1 MKKLFLFALLSVFL
15 FSCSDD
21 KYETACWEFYVED
34 EEEAAYIA
42 QMLRAQYSP
51 ETGGEKTEQEVEE
64 MIQTLLSYTY
74 CGYTESQVETALT
87 DTNEIMRENYE
98 RGNIWCLIVYSCRRV
113 R

>member
-34 EEEAAYIA
+34 EEEVAYITE
-42 QMLRAQYSP
+42 MLHAQYSP
-51 ETGGEKTEQEVEE
+51 ESNGNYTEEEVNE
-64 MIQTLLSYTY
+64 MIQTLLSSTY
-74 CGYTESQVETALT
+74 CGYTESQAEVAITNL
-87 DTNEIMRENYE
+87 NEIMRENYE